1 MIMSKVADFFITG
14 VWKDS
19 QKRITDVMLHAVNED
34 GSFKARGSKT
44 NKVGVIALLKNKK
57 VIMTLTW
64 DYPGWNQGAYVT
76 YENIGGQ
83 EFLRT
88 APNSSLKDNLDNSF
102 PFDLFI

>member
-44 NKVGVIALLKNKK
+44 NRVAVVALLKNKK
-57 VIMTLTW
+57 TVMTLTW
-64 DYPGWNQGAYVT
+64 GYPGWEIGANVT

-88 APNSSLKDNLDNSF
+88 VANATQKDNLDNSF
-102 PFDLFI
+102 PFDQFI